1 MNIIHKGLQH
11 LWYPCSNMR
20 NYENFKPVHIHKAY
34 GSYIELKDGSK
45 LIDAVSSWWC
55 KSLGHNHPRLQQALI
70 EQMSKFEHVM
80 QPYTINDT
88 IANLSEKLAKLTG
101 LDKAFYASDGSIA
114 VDISLKMSLH
124 AHKNLGNFKRTKFIA
139 LSNGYHG
146 ESTGAMSVSD
156 ADLYKSPY
164 QEILFKTNFIKYIP
178 YVTSTDDP
186 LWEDCSEHWQETEKF
201 LEEHEENL
209 AAIIIEPIVQAVGN
223 MHIYSKDFLK
233 RLRKWTQ
240 KHGIYLIADE
250 IMTGIGRTGKMLAC
264 EHADIKP
271 DFICLSKGLTSG
283 MLPLSVTLTSQKI
296 YDIFYDNDPF
306 LHSNT
311 HYGNALSASVALEV
325 LNIFEEDKF
334 HKKTDKLNLDSM
346 MREIANK
353 TGLLKNIR
361 SIGAICAAD
370 LINIDPFKLYQN
382 SMNLGAILRPLGNT
396 LYWIPPLNISHET
409 LKELAEITKEA
420 LLKSQLS

>member
-1 MNIIHKGLQH
+1 MNIINKDMQH

-34 GSYIELKDGSK
+34 GSYIELKDGRK

-55 KSLGHNHPRLQQALI
+55 KSLGHNHPRLQEALI
-70 EQMSKFEHVM
+70 NQMSKFEHVM

-88 IANLSEKLAKLTG
+88 IANLSEKLAKLTR

-114 VDISLKMSLH
+114 VEIALKMSLH

-146 ESTGAMSVSD
+146 ESAGAMSVSD
-156 ADLYKSPY
+156 AELYKYPY
-164 QEILFKTNFIKYIP
+164 KEILFKTNFIKYIP
-178 YVTSTDDP
+178 YVFTTDAP
-186 LWEDCSEHWQETEKF
+186 LWEDCSKQWKKAEEF

-209 AAIIIEPIVQAVGN
+209 SAIIIEPLVQAAGN
-223 MHIYSKDFLK
+223 MRIYSKDFLK
-233 RLRKWTQ
+233 RLRKWTE

-283 MLPLSVTLTSQKI
+283 MLPLSVTLTSQNI
-296 YDIFYDNDPF
+296 YDIFYNNDPF

-311 HYGNALSASVALEV
+311 HYGNALAASVALEV
-325 LNIFEEDKF
+325 LNIFEEEKF
-334 HKKTDKLNLDSM
+334 HNKTHQLNLSPM
-346 MREIANK
+346 MHEIAK
-353 TGLLKNIR
+353 ETGLLTNIR

-370 LINIDPFKLYQN
+370 LINVDPLKLYQN
-382 SMNLGAILRPLGNT
+382 SMHLGAILRPIGNN
-396 LYWIPPLNISHET
+396 LYWIPPLNISHKT
-409 LKELAEITKEA
+409 LKELAEITKIA